1 MPDPDDN
8 DSIFRRR
15 RGDSRRRGGIS
26 SLEGLLHDWYGD
38 EVASTEITGHLPQ
51 AVHIGGPLKSIIQ
64 ATFDPAEIKL
74 QELKKVW
81 TVMVGERYARM
92 SRPMTLKDGVLV
104 VEVDNSPCLMELQRH
119 HKAELL
125 KKIKA
130 TLGEGLCSKL
140 LFTLAGRDMR

>member
-8 DSIFRRR
+8 DFPFRKKRNALR
-15 RGDSRRRGGIS
+15 RGLSG
-26 SLEGLLHDWYGD
+26 LEGLLQDWYG
-38 EVASTEITGHLPQ
+38 EEAGPAELTGHLPK
-51 AVHIGGPLKSIIQ
+51 AVHIGGPLKKIIQ
-64 ATFDPAEIKL
+64 ATFDPAEIRL

-81 TVMVGERYARM
+81 PAMVGERYARM
-92 SRPMTLKDGVLV
+92 SRPMTLKDGVLA
-104 VEVDNSPCLMELQRH
+104 VEVDNSPCLMELHRH

-140 LFTLAGRDMR
+140 RFDLAGRDMK